1 MRLLFPFLLTSL
13 CWGQEFTTLARSC
26 TPQADLTSIAAIVK
40 TESSFKPWALSLN
53 DPLSTVKHGLPRGR
67 MWLAHQPQNE
77 QEAVSWARALLNAG
91 FTLSVGLMQVSTQEG
106 YSIDTLLHPCL
117 NLQIGW
123 SIFEKKYRQAIQ
135 QFGPGD
141 HAVRAALSLYNSG
154 STTVGFRNG
163 YVRKVL
169 QNAR

>member
-1 MRLLFPFLLTSL
+1 MRGLLLLLFAPL
-13 CWGQEFTTLARSC
+13 CWGQDFSTLARSC

-40 TESSFKPWALSLN
+40 TESNFRPLALSLN
-53 DPLSTVKHGLPRGR
+53 YPLSTTKHGLPRGR

-77 QEAVSWARALLNAG
+77 QEAVSWAHTLLNAG
-91 FTLSVGLMQVSTQEG
+91 FTLSIGLMQVSTEEG
-106 YSIDTLLHPCL
+106 YSVETLLKPCS
-117 NLQIGW
+117 NLRIGW
-123 SIFEKKYRQAIQ
+123 SVFEKKYHQAVQ

-141 HAVRAALSLYNSG
+141 RALRAALSLYNSG

-169 QNAR
+169 QHAR

>member
-1 MRLLFPFLLTSL
+1 MRGLLFLLFSSL
-13 CWGQEFTTLARSC
+13 CWGQDFSTLARSC
-26 TPQADLTSIAAIVK
+26 TPQADLISIAAIVK
-40 TESSFKPWALSLN
+40 TESSFRPLALSLN
-53 DPLSTVKHGLPRGR
+53 EPRSTTKHGLPRGR

-77 QEAVSWARALLNAG
+77 QEAVSWSRALLNAG
-91 FTLSVGLMQVSTQEG
+91 FTLSVGLMQVSTEEG
-106 YSIDTLLHPCL
+106 YSVETLLHPCS

-123 SIFEKKYRQAIQ
+123 SIFEKKYRQAVQ

-154 STTVGFRNG
+154 SITVGFRNG
-163 YVRKVL
+163 YVKKVL